1 MFKRYPLISRAVTFL
16 VIPLLIATLSGY
28 LYLRKSLP
36 TDSVSEV
43 KVHVWQNVTLDRDK
57 SGIVHIQAKT
67 DHDAYFALGYA
78 HAQDRLWQLELERR
92 IAQGRLSE
100 IFGKGAIN
108 QDVWMRTLGLYASAE
123 QSWSRLSPEAQDS
136 LRAYA
141 DGINAWIAQ
150 HPVLPPE
157 FIALGVKPAPWRPVD
172 SLAWSKVFALNLA
185 GNMWNE
191 ISNLMAS
198 RYLSKEQMVDLV
210 GYDVGSAKGAAAIK
224 TRGLAD
230 FLAVKESMENKLQL
244 GGRFVGSN
252 AWVVAGRH
260 MKSGKAAL
268 ANDPHLGL
276 QIPSLWYIA
285 SLKGSKLDVR
295 GMTLVGL
302 PVVVFGENQHVAWG
316 GTSMMADV
324 QDLYMEQTNPQN
336 PNQYLHN
343 GTWMTFKSRV
353 ESIAVKA
360 DFPSFLRNAPEP
372 AKIQIRETVDGP
384 IISDAIGSFEQPIAL
399 KWTAL
404 DADDTSYESFFR
416 IDYAENWEQFKNAF
430 RGYVAPA
437 MNILYV
443 DTANNIGS
451 LGIGRIPIR
460 AKGQARIPVPGW
472 NDDYAWTGYIPF
484 DAMPQLF
491 NPPSGYIVSANNKP
505 VDDSYPYFIS
515 GDWAPAARAQ
525 RIQQLLQEKIA
536 KGEGMTLDDFQHMQS
551 DTMDLSAKRLLAY
564 LKTFQPKNADQKEA
578 LDYLSS
584 WQGDM
589 SRDSQGAAIF
599 FVWARHL
606 REDLFVAKLEK
617 LWNRQWESAQLAIL
631 TDHASYDQIY
641 AALTQP
647 GDTWCSKEAADT
659 AASSCARKLDHA
671 LSETIVE
678 LGKLRGSDPMA
689 WRWGDIHYTLYAHT
703 PFSTI
708 SAVAPVFERK
718 IPSGGATNTI
728 DVANANYKPSG
739 GYEQT
744 FGAGF
749 RQLMQVGDDGALH
762 DVLMNSTGQSGNVLS
777 RHYADMVKPFADA
790 DYLQIDGQRAP
801 KVRSQL
807 VLIAE

>member
-1 MFKRYPLISRAVTFL
+1 MFKRYPLISRTVTFM
-16 VIPLLIATLSGY
+16 VIPLFIATLSGY
-28 LYLRKSLP
+28 LYLWKSLP
-36 TDSVSEV
+36 TASMSEV
-43 KVHVWQNVTLDRDK
+43 KVHVSQNVTLDRDK
-57 SGIVHIQAKT
+57 NGIVYIQAKT

-100 IFGKGAIN
+100 ILGKGAIN

-210 GYDVGSAKGAAAIK
+210 GYDVGSANGSAASK
-224 TRGLAD
+224 TSGLAD
-230 FLAVKESMENKLQL
+230 FLAVKESLENKLQL

-252 AWVVAGRH
+252 AWVVAGRY

-285 SLKGSKLDVR
+285 SLKGSRLDVR

-360 DFPSFLRNAPEP
+360 DFPSFLRSAPDP
-372 AKIQIRETVDGP
+372 AKIQVRETVDGP
-384 IISDAIGSFEQPIAL
+384 IISDAIGSSEQPIAL

-404 DADDTSYESFFR
+404 DADDASYESFFR

-472 NDDYAWTGYIPF
+472 NNDYAWTGYIPF

-505 VDDSYPYFIS
+505 VDDNYPYFIS
-515 GDWAPAARAQ
+515 SDWAPAARAQ

-536 KGEGMTLDDFQHMQS
+536 KGEGMTLDDFQRMQS
-551 DTMDLSAKRLLAY
+551 DTMDLSTKRLLAY

-584 WQGDM
+584 WHGDM

-606 REDLFVAKLEK
+606 REDLFVAKLQK
-617 LWNRQWESAQLAIL
+617 LWNRQWESAQLAVL

-659 AASSCARKLDHA
+659 TTSSCARKLDDA
-671 LSETIVE
+671 LSETIIE
-678 LGKLRGSDPMA
+678 LGKLRGKDPKA

-703 PFSTI
+703 PLSKI

-728 DVANANYKPSG
+728 DVANANYKPSC

-749 RQLMQVGDDGALH
+749 RQLMQVGNDGALH

-790 DYLQIDGQRAP
+790 DYLEIDGKRAP
-801 KVRSQL
+801 KGRSQL